1 VTVEDLLRL
10 KRAERPPSEFWTD
23 FDRQLRAKQLAALV
37 GRRPWWHELNRG
49 LAGIRRYQFPLGAA
63 AVVAITF
70 IALREDRP
78 ATRMS
83 PPASRL
89 EEVAATG
96 PAPGAVVSVLVENNA
111 KQLGAEVQLTREV
124 VPAAGLAGGA
134 ETSRFTAAGPVEV
147 PGMIPLLGVPPA
159 EAEEPGGTRLPRF
172 VESAL
177 IATAAAEPVVSRT
190 LLNTS
195 NRFEGGALP
204 VRPTVE
210 PLQQITPP
218 GERRGARILMAKVS
232 TASVENAMRA
242 TERVAR
248 RLSEEQLYDQIQRV
262 GARGAGVNVK
272 F

>member
-1 VTVEDLLRL
+1 
-10 KRAERPPSEFWTD
+10 
-23 FDRQLRAKQLAALV
+23 
-37 GRRPWWHELNRG
+37 
-49 LAGIRRYQFPLGAA
+49 
-63 AVVAITF
+63 
-70 IALREDRP
+70 
-78 ATRMS
+78 
-83 PPASRL
+83 
-89 EEVAATG
+89 
-96 PAPGAVVSVLVENNA
+96 
-111 KQLGAEVQLTREV
+111 
-124 VPAAGLAGGA
+124 
-134 ETSRFTAAGPVEV
+134 
-147 PGMIPLLGVPPA
+147 MIPLLGVPPMETEDPSGA
-159 EAEEPGGTRLPRF
+159 RLPRF

-190 LLNTS
+190 LLNS
-195 NRFEGGALP
+195 SSRFEAGALP

-218 GERRGARILMAKVS
+218 GERRGARILMARVS